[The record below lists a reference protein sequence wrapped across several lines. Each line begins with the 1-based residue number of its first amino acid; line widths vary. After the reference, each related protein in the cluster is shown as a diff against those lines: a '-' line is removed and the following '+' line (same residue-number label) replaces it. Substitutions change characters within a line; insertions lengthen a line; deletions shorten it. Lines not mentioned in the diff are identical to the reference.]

1 MPVNLIPLRTSIITL
16 FLLVVSLSAYS
27 QSSNLQVVAMP
38 GDGIYTLLRRHG
50 LNPSEHLHK
59 FVEINKDR
67 FGKDNGLIVG
77 KSYTLPDGA
86 ASVDNTEIANDNTRV
101 ATVDNKTL
109 SNVTAGPAKVSA
121 RVIEMPLFG
130 EKYSR
135 VEVKSTKLQGAVYY
149 LSSGHGG
156 PDPGAVGKYGN
167 HDLAE
172 DEYAYDVT
180 IRLARVLMEHGATV
194 YMIVQDPEN
203 GIRDEGILKMDR
215 NEVVYPNKPI
225 PLNHSARL
233 RQRTEAV
240 NGLYLKHKGG
250 YQRMLAIH
258 VDSRSE
264 SQNIDV
270 FFYHH
275 ENSKDGEQLAKNI
288 HQTFTNKY
296 RRYQPNRD
304 YSGNVT
310 QRGSLYVIKYSHPP
324 TVFIELGNI
333 RNVKDQRRF
342 VIADNRQALA
352 NWIYEGLLSDYTAQ

>member
-1 MPVNLIPLRTSIITL
+1 MPVNLLALRTSILTFFFALTSIYT
-16 FLLVVSLSAYS
+16 FG
-27 QSSNLQVVAMP
+27 QSSSLQVVAMP

-50 LNPSEHLHK
+50 LNPSEHLSR
-59 FVEINKDR
+59 FVELNKER
-67 FGKDNGLIVG
+67 FGKDNGLIAG
-77 KSYTLPDGA
+77 KEYTLPELAA
-86 ASVDNTEIANDNTRV
+86 ASSTAVVSAP
-101 ATVDNKTL
+101 
-109 SNVTAGPAKVSA
+109 AGPAPAAAAKETAAPAPAKSTT
-121 RVIEMPLFG
+121 RVLEMPLFG

-135 VEVKSTKLQGAVYY
+135 VEVKDDKLQGAVYY

-156 PDPGAVGKYGN
+156 PDPGAVGKYGSN
-167 HDLAE
+167 DLAE

-194 YMIVQDPEN
+194 YMIVQDPDD
-203 GIRDEGILKMDR
+203 GIRDEGVLKMDR
-215 NEVVYPNKPI
+215 DEVSYPNQKI

-233 RQRTEAV
+233 RQRTNAV
-240 NGLYLKHKGG
+240 NGLYLKHKGA

-275 ENSKDGEQLAKNI
+275 ENSNDGEQLAKNI

-296 RRYQPNRD
+296 KRYQPNRD
-304 YSGNVT
+304 YSGNVS
-310 QRGSLYVIKYSHPP
+310 QRSSLYVVKYSHPP

-333 RNVKDQRRF
+333 RNDKDQRRF
-342 VIADNRQALA
+342 VISDNRQALA
-352 NWIYEGLLSDYTAQ
+352 NWIYEGLLSDYKSK